1 MTKHVNTAVQTAID
15 GCPVL
20 IPAGTPTSLA
30 KLRHDWPSFVETNA
44 SDGSRQ
50 LPPLLRNRPT
60 FQILTGVSNTSNCSR
75 CGTRCA
81 RCGIPASYL
90 LFQCPHIFNLF
101 LLVHMYLKILLPPF
115 SCRQQFIIIIII
127 IIVVIYNF
135 FPFNFFLRLIKS
147 LYYFLLSFYSLLLFV
162 ECMYVCMYV
171 LYVCVCMYVCV
182 YICMYKVVQT

>member
-1 MTKHVNTAVQTAID
+1 
-15 GCPVL
+15 
-20 IPAGTPTSLA
+20 
-30 KLRHDWPSFVETNA
+30 
-44 SDGSRQ
+44 
-50 LPPLLRNRPT
+50 
-60 FQILTGVSNTSNCSR
+60 
-75 CGTRCA
+75 
-81 RCGIPASYL
+81 
-90 LFQCPHIFNLF
+90 
-101 LLVHMYLKILLPPF
+101 MYLKILLPPF
-115 SCRQQFIIIIII
+115 SCRQQFIIIIIII